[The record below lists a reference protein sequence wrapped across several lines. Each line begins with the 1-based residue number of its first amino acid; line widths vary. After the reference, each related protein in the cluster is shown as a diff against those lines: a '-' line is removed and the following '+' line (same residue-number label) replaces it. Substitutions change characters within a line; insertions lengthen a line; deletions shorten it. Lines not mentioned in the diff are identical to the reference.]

1 MPNAIDER
9 RLHRTRQEFASLSA
23 TQSMATASARMNI
36 LVNRAFRLAVFLW
49 LALHFDQ
56 VNGLALMPSTS
67 ISRSSNKYPLQ
78 ASEPMPWPSNTKAY
92 GQFQQ
97 ERDWAYAFSSCTADA
112 EGSYVVK
119 DIEGKIPECLCDGTY
134 YRNGPAKFERNGERY
149 KHFLD
154 G

>member
-1 MPNAIDER
+1 MIYSTEHAMLN
-9 RLHRTRQEFASLSA
+9 SV
-23 TQSMATASARMNI
+23 
-36 LVNRAFRLAVFLW
+36 VNRTFRLSVFLW
-49 LALHFDQ
+49 LTIHWAQ
-56 VNGLALMPSTS
+56 VDGLALMPSTP
-67 ISRSSNKYPLQ
+67 IKRGSNTNCPLQ

-97 ERDWAYAFSSCTADA
+97 ERDWAFAFSSCTVDA
-112 EGSYVVK
+112 EGSYVVN
-119 DIEGKIPECLCDGTY
+119 DIEGEIPECLCDGTY